1 MKNVIGTLTLAL
13 KANSAQLVTA
23 LKKGQDRVK
32 EFSRKAGK
40 YLKQARKHFNSV
52 AKGFAAL
59 GAAGVAGLTALY
71 NKQAD
76 TIDQLAKFSDQ
87 LGITT
92 EALTGLRH
100 HAELTG
106 VSSSVLDKA
115 LVKLQASVGQ
125 ASEGFG
131 AGVKSFDRLGL
142 SAKDL
147 AKLSVDDQFKA
158 IADAM
163 GNVESKT
170 ERATIAYELFGSKGA
185 GLINTLNGGSEAIQE
200 SIDEAERLGVTLNRI
215 DAAKV
220 ELAND
225 AMFRAGQATEGFSNK
240 ITSLLAPYVDDVAT
254 RFYNAA
260 LESGGFSE
268 VASKGLKVVFKGV
281 EVLAKSLHGLSL
293 LWSSLKVVAND
304 ALQGILESIS
314 NSVKWINDVLDTD
327 IGTGFLDGMIESFDI
342 QSAQLN
348 QDLHDKLLNP
358 LDEQFVTWS
367 EEVARK
373 STERAKEIADSVTS
387 EIALNNP
394 YQRDAVQQDDG
405 ESNKDNKEEDKK
417 GACGDGCDDQKRNE
431 CFNKEKGFL
440 DRMANLKIKNSKKIF
455 LAQKA
460 IKLKEAIVTGFQ
472 GIQLAASSAPPPLN
486 IPFIAMATA
495 EMAANIAGIKGQR
508 ANGGPV
514 GSNQSYLVG
523 ERGPELFTPTTSGN
537 ITSHEALKASRPVS
551 GDKAVTFNI
560 NATDANGVE
569 ELLINN
575 RALIHHLVSEA
586 MAEEGAAL

>member
-23 LKKGQDRVK
+23 LKKGQDRIK
-32 EFSRKAGK
+32 EFSKQAGR
-40 YLKQARKHFNSV
+40 YLKKARKHFNSV

-76 TIDQLAKFSDQ
+76 TIDQLAKFADQ
-87 LGITT
+87 LGVST
-92 EALTGLRH
+92 ESLMGLRHAAALTGTD
-100 HAELTG
+100 TG
-106 VSSSVLDKA
+106 VLDRS
-115 LVKLQASVGQ
+115 LVKLQANIGQ
-125 ASEGFG
+125 AAQGVG
-131 AGVKSFDRLGL
+131 AAVRNFDKLGL
-142 SAKDL
+142 QAKDL
-147 AKLSVDDQFKA
+147 AKLGADEQFKA
-158 IADAM
+158 VADAM
-163 GNVESKT
+163 QKVESQT
-170 ERATIAYELFGSKGA
+170 ERNTITFEIFGQKGSA
-185 GLINTLNGGSEAIQE
+185 LLNTMKGGAQALTAAQEEAKK
-200 SIDEAERLGVTLNRI
+200 LGITLNRL

-220 ELAND
+220 EAAND
-225 AMFRAGQATEGFSNK
+225 AMWRASQVTEGFGNK
-240 ITSLLAPYVDDVAT
+240 ITVALAPYVDDLAT
-254 RFYNAA
+254 RFFNTAK
-260 LESGGFSE
+260 ESGNFAN
-268 VASKGLKVVFKGV
+268 VASRGLKVVFDGV
-281 EVLAKSLHGLSL
+281 ELLAKSLHGLSL
-293 LWSSLKVVAND
+293 LWSSLKVAAND
-304 ALQGILESIS
+304 ALKGMLEGIADSI
-314 NSVKWINDVLDTD
+314 KWINSALDTD
-327 IGTGFLDGMIESFDI
+327 IGTGFLDGMVESFDI
-342 QSAQLN
+342 QSKQLN
-348 QDLHDKLLNP
+348 EDLQEKLLNP
-358 LDEQFVTWS
+358 LDEQFVTWT

-373 STERAKEIADSVTS
+373 STEKAKLVADA
-387 EIALNNP
+387 ALDELSKQNP
-394 YQRDAVQQDDG
+394 YAVSAVQLEEG
-405 ESNKDNKEEDKK
+405 ESNKDNKEDDKK

-440 DRMANLKIKNSKKIF
+440 DRLAALKIKNSKKIF

-551 GDKAVTFNI
+551 GDKTLNFNI

-586 MAEEGAAL
+586 MAEEGTAL